1 MGIGRRCETLS
12 WRENARC
19 PLLTSRDRAWYWNHY
34 AGQADR
40 RDPRLSPCEARD
52 HAGLPPAVLAIA
64 GIDPLRDE
72 GLNYADQLARAGN
85 EVTVLR
91 YASLPHGFFNFA
103 HVSDRAAMAFDEIA
117 AATRRLIAAT
127 PDSTG
132 EG

>member
-40 RDPRLSPCEARD
+40 RDPRLSSCEARD
-52 HAGLPPAVLAIA
+52 HAGLPPTVSAIA

-91 YASLPHGFFNFA
+91 YDSLPHGFFNVA

-117 AATRRLIAAT
+117 AATRRLIAAA
-127 PDSTG
+127 PDSTIG
-132 EG
+132 R